1 MNFVSRVFLVL
12 NQIASL
18 TTVSDNKPAANTS
31 NTALIISSSLR
42 RTVDLKEL
50 YVLVSNFG
58 PFESNTAPQCSKSC
72 YFQGLI
78 RNRNRS
84 KFESGLK

>member
-58 PFESNTAPQCSKSC
+58 PFESNTAPHAQNLVISK
-72 YFQGLI
+72 GLYGTGTELSS
-78 RNRNRS
+78 RV
-84 KFESGLK
+84 G